1 MKLTL
6 MLMLAT
12 AGRSPP
18 DDVDDVDDDTDVDV
32 DVNVDGITTGQRRT
46 PESQY
51 FSKALAIHR
60 ITAEPVAP
68 LFLSNT

>member
-1 MKLTL
+1 MSMMLTL

-18 DDVDDVDDDTDVDV
+18 DDVDDVDDDIDVDV
-32 DVNVDGITTGQRRT
+32 DVGGITTGQRRT

-51 FSKALAIHR
+51 FSQALVIHR
-60 ITAEPVAP
+60 NTTVPVAP
-68 LFLSNT
+68 LLLSNT